1 MPQVDSASQFKVE
14 VAVQARDLDASAL
27 GLFQAVERRS
37 VQCGADWFTLLAQH
51 VLASTSSARWLT
63 LRRGEHCLAIWPIQ
77 TRQAGQ
83 GAGAMSNFYTA
94 IYTPAHATEVPDAGL
109 EALARSLRSGPTK
122 AGIQIFAPMDPASAE
137 FAAVESALKKAGF
150 ITFRFF
156 RFVNWYLPCA
166 GMSWSRYFDERKG
179 AVRNTVRRMGKKLT
193 ADGGV
198 LEVIT
203 GGERLAAGVAAYERV
218 YAASWKQAE
227 PFPDFV
233 RDLML
238 LCAERGWL
246 RLGVA
251 WLGETAIAA
260 QFWIVA
266 HGRAEIFKVA
276 YDEAYKSH
284 TAGTLLT
291 ALLMEHVLDKDRV
304 AEVDYLIGDDPYKKT
319 WMSHRR
325 ERWGIAA
332 FDPTT
337 ITGLVGLGRHLA
349 GELKRRG
356 WQRRAAGPEA
366 AA

>member
-1 MPQVDSASQFKVE
+1 MPQNASATQFKVE
-14 VAVQARDLDASAL
+14 IASHADDLGEDAL
-27 GLFQAVERRS
+27 GLFLANERRS
-37 VQCGADWFTLLAQH
+37 VQCGADWFSLLARH
-51 VLASTSSARWLT
+51 VLDDTHSARWLT
-63 LRRGEHCLAIWPIQ
+63 LKRDSDCLAVWPVQ
-77 TRQAGQ
+77 TGQAVQ
-83 GAGAMSNFYTA
+83 SAGAMSNFYTA
-94 IYTPAHATEVPDAGL
+94 IYTPAHAADVPSGGL
-109 EALARSLRSGPTK
+109 EALARALRSGPTR
-122 AGIQIFAPMDPASAE
+122 AGIQIFAPLDPESAE
-137 FAAVESALKKAGF
+137 FAAVESALKQAGF

-179 AVRNTVRRMGKKLT
+179 AVRNTVRRMGKKLA

-203 GGERLAAGVAAYERV
+203 GGERLAIGIAAYEQV

-233 RDLML
+233 RDLMR

-251 WLGETAIAA
+251 WLGAKAIAV

-291 ALLMEHVLDKDRV
+291 ALLMEQVLDKDQVR
-304 AEVDYLIGDDPYKKT
+304 EVDYLIGDDPYKKT

-337 ITGLVGLGRHLA
+337 IAGLIGLGRHMA
-349 GELKRRG
+349 GEFKRRW
-356 WQRRAAGPEA
+356 WQRRAVGA
-366 AA
+366 AV